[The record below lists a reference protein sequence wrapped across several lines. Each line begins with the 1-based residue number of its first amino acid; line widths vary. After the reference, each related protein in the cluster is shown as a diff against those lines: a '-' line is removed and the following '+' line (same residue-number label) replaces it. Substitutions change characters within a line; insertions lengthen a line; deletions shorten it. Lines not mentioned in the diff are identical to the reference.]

1 VLGKVRGTVSVAGW
15 DMQWVLELEMVSGLA
30 YLCICSSHAERTCQ
44 VGRAHRP
51 YGRQCQEE
59 SSCIG
64 SFCNRSMVSAVG
76 LEPARAAGLVTV
88 SVTEWATVWDLVL
101 DSAKVTWSV
110 KE

>member
-1 VLGKVRGTVSVAGW
+1 
-15 DMQWVLELEMVSGLA
+15 
-30 YLCICSSHAERTCQ
+30 
-44 VGRAHRP
+44 
-51 YGRQCQEE
+51 
-59 SSCIG
+59 
-64 SFCNRSMVSAVG
+64 MVSAVG